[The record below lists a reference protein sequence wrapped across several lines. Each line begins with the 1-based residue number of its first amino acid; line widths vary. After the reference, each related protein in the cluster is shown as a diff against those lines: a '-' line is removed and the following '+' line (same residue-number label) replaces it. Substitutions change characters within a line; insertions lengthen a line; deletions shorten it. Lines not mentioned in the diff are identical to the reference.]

1 MQEWKKKIV
10 KLLPLNIKK
19 NTSKKRYKTKHLFS
33 NVCVTRLKDYLLWF
47 CVRRKRD
54 IVFTLM
60 YAHSWQWHKIMNW
73 YNDCTITILHKWLF
87 HYQLSY
93 KEEAWSFTSFRLC
106 KNNYLYLLQIPNLLQ
121 RTTTDLPFTIFSW

>member
-47 CVRRKRD
+47 VSEEKEILFSPLYIRFLDND
-54 IVFTLM
+54 IT
-60 YAHSWQWHKIMNW
+60 
-73 YNDCTITILHKWLF
+73 
-87 HYQLSY
+87 
-93 KEEAWSFTSFRLC
+93 
-106 KNNYLYLLQIPNLLQ
+106 
-121 RTTTDLPFTIFSW
+121 